1 MNTVTITINVNRIKF
16 VVFTVMLILF
26 TGFVG
31 TMLIVLA
38 KETVGLLASVGIG
51 LLMGVS
57 QTVGVLELKRDLWN
71 K

>member
-16 VVFTVMLILF
+16 IVFTVMLILF

-38 KETVGLLASVGIG
+38 KETVGLLASVAIG